1 QLGLAQQAADLA
13 DAKVRL
19 AGAMQTLRQAQLAT
33 DGGAQ
38 PANLDALMGDVRK
51 AQKAVDDLQGAPLV
65 SAADAKTLTTQT
77 IPDETKTLAGL
88 DQQIRAERA
97 KASPDDATL
106 TKLLNQYDWLNDK
119 LTLQKDAVALTDAQD
134 AASAARYEY
143 GLSKRPTGI
152 DLTATGHGDAADAAL
167 TWGITPDA
175 NGQPRLDGL
184 PSNIKASDVKVE
196 KDGDTWYAVFDKD
209 AGAYAVR
216 YSGGR
221 FPVRTYADGSREGDV
236 AIEKG
241 HKYKLDP
248 ATAQLWEATN
258 TNADVGKSTLVVAQA
273 NYQKALAQF
282 QRDPQTDASGKPV
295 VGANGLLSSSTA
307 TTVDGQVAPTV
318 DFNLD
323 QTANRKT
330 ADAKVATTLQAL
342 NAAKAAAAGKPS
354 DATLKAAQARAQ
366 SDYDLAVSNQTAVGA
381 VLDWQQA
388 NLARQLYDADNRAGT
403 PPMMCYAKSPQE
415 NADDLYQ
422 AAVAK
427 VAAWRSMQQK
437 VSVGSAQA
445 DVNTAQAAFD
455 QWHGAHAYLSTAS
468 VDESPQYQ
476 ALQAAQGRLD
486 TARRELTLAATVTS
500 DAQQKAYIAQNLS
513 PGQESDPHALY
524 KLFMRDPQ
532 VMAQSIINQDYV
544 RNGGVAQT
552 FSGRDAIGAMVS
564 GELGTDAGATST
576 IVDQIVAVGGNDAK
590 VTIIPVV
597 YAMDAD
603 ADKGG
608 GIVKTA
614 LFKVQDG
621 SDPDSV
627 KYVDAY
633 GERYDSVDDYRANN
647 NLPVDGVNL
656 AMPKDGKFTLDS
668 NGNVELFTGD
678 ARTET
683 GWEHFTRVTH
693 FDTIVGVVGLAAGI
707 VMEVGS
713 AGLLTEVAAPLA
725 IASTAYLAGTSA
737 QNLANRSEHGLSIDP
752 FTNREAGLD
761 WLNLGASALAL
772 PGLGSAARIT
782 TETAS
787 AARAGI
793 GAEDIAVVTSKG
805 AAVTRAGTDV

>member
-1 QLGLAQQAADLA
+1 M
-13 DAKVRL
+13 RL
-19 AGAMQTLRQAQLAT
+19 APFVLA
-33 DGGAQ
+33 
-38 PANLDALMGDVRK
+38 
-51 AQKAVDDLQGAPLV
+51 
-65 SAADAKTLTTQT
+65 
-77 IPDETKTLAGL
+77 
-88 DQQIRAERA
+88 
-97 KASPDDATL
+97 
-106 TKLLNQYDWLNDK
+106 
-119 LTLQKDAVALTDAQD
+119 
-134 AASAARYEY
+134 
-143 GLSKRPTGI
+143 
-152 DLTATGHGDAADAAL
+152 AAL
-167 TWGITPDA
+167 
-175 NGQPRLDGL
+175 
-184 PSNIKASDVKVE
+184 
-196 KDGDTWYAVFDKD
+196 
-209 AGAYAVR
+209 
-216 YSGGR
+216 
-221 FPVRTYADGSREGDV
+221 
-236 AIEKG
+236 
-241 HKYKLDP
+241 
-248 ATAQLWEATN
+248 
-258 TNADVGKSTLVVAQA
+258 
-273 NYQKALAQF
+273 
-282 QRDPQTDASGKPV
+282 
-295 VGANGLLSSSTA
+295 A
-307 TTVDGQVAPTV
+307 TTVVGCGSGESATTPTTAATTAPSKV
-318 DFNLD
+318 DLSSADFVD
-323 QTANRKT
+323 HT

-805 AAVTRAGTDV
+805 AAVTRAGTDVTASAGDYHLIAGASGWTNAASRTAGVMGGAAMVDTGVYVAQNWSRMSADEREQQGGSLLFNVALMAGAHAAIRLGGGSAPAGGVTETPDLAPDAALAADATTLSHTAPGAEPGAPPCLSAGENARTTSGWRMTSSPSSA